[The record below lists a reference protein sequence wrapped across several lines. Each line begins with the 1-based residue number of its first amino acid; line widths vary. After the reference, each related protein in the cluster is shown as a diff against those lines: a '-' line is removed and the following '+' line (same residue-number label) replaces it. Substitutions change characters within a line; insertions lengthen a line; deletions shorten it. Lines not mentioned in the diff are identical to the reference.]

1 MPDERGERIPLTIA
15 DWDAEKGTVTCV
27 FLTVGT
33 STRKLALLQ
42 SGDDVPVFVGPLGK
56 PSEIKAYGTVVCAGG
71 CFGIAA
77 IHPIARAL
85 KAQGNRIITV
95 VDVKA
100 RYLLYWEDKLRR
112 VSDRFIVSTRDG
124 EAGGTNAPHYIA
136 AELES
141 LIAAEP
147 RIDRVIAIGCTY
159 LMSASAEAT
168 RPHGIK
174 TMVSLNPIM
183 VDGTGMCGACR
194 CTEGGKTRFACVD
207 GPDFDGHA
215 VDWAEGDFRR
225 IVAGE
230 PDQMVITDDEI
241 RSLCAWEEKTFG

>member
-1 MPDERGERIPLTIA
+1 MDGKEVQDL
-15 DWDAEKGTVTCV
+15 
-27 FLTVGT
+27 
-33 STRKLALLQ
+33 
-42 SGDDVPVFVGPLGK
+42 SG
-56 PSEIKAYGTVVCAGG
+56 Y
-71 CFGIAA
+71 
-77 IHPIARAL
+77 L
-85 KAQGNRIITV
+85 KAHWKEVRGTLESGKYRPSPV
-95 VDVKA
+95 
-100 RYLLYWEDKLRR
+100 RR
-112 VSDRFIVSTRDG
+112 VEIPKPGGGVRQLGIPTVLDRLIQQAIAQVLMPMF
-124 EAGGTNAPHYIA
+124 EAVFSPHSYGFRPGRSAPDALRQILQHLKGGLT
-136 AELES
+136 AEDYEDQT
-141 LIAAEP
+141 AAEP

-215 VDWAEGDFRR
+215 VDWAEVYARR
-225 IVAGE
+225 KSYF
-230 PDQMVITDDEI
+230 DDEI